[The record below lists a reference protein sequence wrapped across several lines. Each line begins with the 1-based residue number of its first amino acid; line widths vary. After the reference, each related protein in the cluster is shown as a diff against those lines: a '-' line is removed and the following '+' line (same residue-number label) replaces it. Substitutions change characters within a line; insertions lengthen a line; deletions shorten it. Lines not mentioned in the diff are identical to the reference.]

1 MLQGTTYLDAKHD
14 TIDESSDEILS
25 TTTYTKAGMGQK
37 EGRHSALEEKWTHLV
52 GECIYA

>member
-1 MLQGTTYLDAKHD
+1 LDAKHD